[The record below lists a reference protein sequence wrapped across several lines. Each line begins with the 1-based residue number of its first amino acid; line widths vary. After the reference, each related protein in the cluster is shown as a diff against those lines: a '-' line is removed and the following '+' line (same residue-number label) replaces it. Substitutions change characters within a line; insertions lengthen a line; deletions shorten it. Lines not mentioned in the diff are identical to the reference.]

1 MSIRVSEAAVTTPY
15 VSSVMFVVLV
25 ASPYDPETE
34 LSFKPVQ
41 PLVIVKLSLLN
52 DVIPFTAPAPV
63 EAAVASSILF
73 CTSVQFAIV
82 VGLSISAITTSPIS
96 KEVVQKPLAL
106 PAVVT
111 AYVQPFLMLL
121 GLDVKSGVFVE
132 ASYPP

>member
-1 MSIRVSEAAVTTPY
+1 MSINS
-15 VSSVMFVVLV
+15 
-25 ASPYDPETE
+25 
-34 LSFKPVQ
+34 VQ
-41 PLVIVKLSLLN
+41 PLVVSKLALLN
-52 DVIPFTAPAPV
+52 DVIPLIAPALV
-63 EAAVASSILF
+63 EAAVAISILF
-73 CTSVQFAIV
+73 CTSVQFASV

-96 KEVVQKPLAL
+96 KVVVQKPLAS